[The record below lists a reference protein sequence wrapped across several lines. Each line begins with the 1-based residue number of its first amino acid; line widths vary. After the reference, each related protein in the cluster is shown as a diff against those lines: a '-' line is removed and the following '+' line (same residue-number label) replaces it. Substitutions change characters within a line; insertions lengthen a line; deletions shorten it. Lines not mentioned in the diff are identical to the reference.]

1 MDRAV
6 SSSEPDSSYSDW
18 SSDGSSYGYSSS
30 VLASVDSEELVR
42 VRPRSFHLP
51 ALTAA
56 APQATPLERVVLER
70 PERPELSQLEL
81 CLGSATIGSSVL
93 LFSDTPA
100 WARLAA
106 CSSESQLCLLHYL
119 HLGS

>member
-1 MDRAV
+1 MDLAA

-30 VLASVDSEELVR
+30 LASADSEEHVR

-51 ALTAA
+51 ALSAA

-81 CLGSATIGSSVL
+81 CLGSATIGSAVL
-93 LFSDTPA
+93 LFSDAPA

-119 HLGS
+119 HLES